1 MKKIK
6 DNLIQTKKNGCVELD
21 QSRVETAARTTRR
34 KTTTTTAATE
44 TKKHQMKIR

>member
-34 KTTTTTAATE
+34 KTTTTAAAE